1 MTINVNAN
9 AANTAVLNDAKT
21 STVNTDNSSTNSSS
35 GTSFLDTLKEKLD
48 TVNDKQIESDDL
60 TQSFIKG
67 DETDVQKVMLATSE
81 AKLSLETA
89 VQIRNKLVDAYDA
102 FNRMQI

>member
-1 MTINVNAN
+1 MNINASAN
-9 AANTAVLNDAKT
+9 VSNTAFLNDVKT
-21 STVNTDNSSTNSSS
+21 DAVNNENS

-48 TVNDKQIESDDL
+48 GVNDKQIESDDL
-60 TQSFIKG
+60 TQKFIKG
-67 DETDVQKVMLATSE
+67 DETDVQKVMLSTAE

-89 VQIRNKLVDAYDA
+89 VQIRNKLVDAYDV

>member
-1 MTINVNAN
+1 MTINVN

-21 STVNTDNSSTNSSS
+21 SAVNTDNSSTG

-48 TVNDKQIESDDL
+48 GVNDKQIESDDL
-60 TQSFIKG
+60 TQKFIKG
-67 DETDVQKVMLATSE
+67 DETDVQKVMLATQE
-81 AKLSLETA
+81 AKLSLEMA

>member
-1 MTINVNAN
+1 MNINASAN
-9 AANTAVLNDAKT
+9 VSNTAVLNDVKT
-21 STVNTDNSSTNSSS
+21 DAVNNENS

-48 TVNDKQIESDDL
+48 GVNDKQIESDDL
-60 TQSFIKG
+60 TQKFIKG
-67 DETDVQKVMLATSE
+67 DETDVQKVMLSTAE

-89 VQIRNKLVDAYDA
+89 VQIRNKLVDAYDV